1 MADGNLGAEARL
13 EPGVPGHRSVD
24 GNLGAEA
31 GLEPGVPG
39 HRSVDGNLDADA
51 RLEPGVRATA
61 LWMGIRAWMP
71 GCSLAAVGCES
82 LALPGAPLCG

>member
-1 MADGNLGAEARL
+1 L
-13 EPGVPGHRSVD
+13 EPLPLRMGVRRIGIRWRMGIWAQKPGWSLAFRATVLWM
-24 GNLGAEA
+24 GIWAQK
-31 GLEPGVPG
+31 PGW
-39 HRSVDGNLDADA
+39 SLAF
-51 RLEPGVRATA
+51 RATA